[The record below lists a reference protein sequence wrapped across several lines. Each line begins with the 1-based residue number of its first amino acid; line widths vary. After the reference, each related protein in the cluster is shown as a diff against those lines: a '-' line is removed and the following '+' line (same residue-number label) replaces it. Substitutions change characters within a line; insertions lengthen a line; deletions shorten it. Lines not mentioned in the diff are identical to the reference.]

1 MLNFYNSLSP
11 TTKLL
16 IRSLLA
22 VLGSALSGAVYAT
35 YQSYIT
41 AGRLDIPTL
50 WLVMLGSFAAFFGTA
65 MYAWVPP
72 HAQQIIQ
79 AGKENEARLY
89 DALQRAQQIRS
100 AQSLPAVQPVVVQPA
115 PLTADHVASI
125 AAQLAMNLMNIA
137 AQQNTQ
143 AQAQAPASSI
153 VQTGIAQVD
162 FPPAST
168 NTNVQPAPVS
178 SRNWNDSALMPVVDV
193 ASQQTQSF
201 QAVP

>member
-79 AGKENEARLY
+79 VGKENEARLY

-143 AQAQAPASSI
+143 AQASAPAQPGQPIDLTAMDTMKTTS
-153 VQTGIAQVD
+153 TP
-162 FPPAST
+162 PPA
-168 NTNVQPAPVS
+168 QS
-178 SRNWNDSALMPVVDV
+178 SRNWNDSALMPSVDV

-201 QAVP
+201 QAVL